1 MMGYGTYEPVELLR
15 DCKAIQIPDGVPVV
29 LKAGDAVFIT
39 QVLGGMFTVE
49 TDEGYLA
56 RIDGL
61 DADAMGHPV
70 PDERLR
76 TKQAIASGLPL
87 HDLVWA
93 ELRSCYD
100 PEVPANIVDL
110 GLIYGCELTNREDG
124 SVQVDIQM
132 TLTAPGCGMGN
143 VLKTDVE
150 QRLLELPSV
159 AVVNVELVFEPPWTR
174 ERMSEAAKLQLGML

>member
-1 MMGYGTYEPVELLR
+1 MHGYATYEPVALLR
-15 DCKAIQIPDGVPVV
+15 DCKAIQIPDGIPMV
-29 LKAGDAVFIT
+29 LKQGDAVFIT

-61 DADAMGHPV
+61 DADALGQPI
-70 PDERLR
+70 PDERVR
-76 TKQAIASGLPL
+76 SKQAIASGLPL
-87 HDLVWA
+87 HDLVWN

-110 GLIYGCELTNREDG
+110 GLIYDCELTTLEDG
-124 SVQVDIQM
+124 TVRVDIHM

-150 QRLLELPSV
+150 QRLLELPGIK
-159 AVVNVELVFEPPWTR
+159 VVNVELVFEPAWSR
-174 ERMSEAAKLQLGML
+174 DRMSEAAKLQLGML